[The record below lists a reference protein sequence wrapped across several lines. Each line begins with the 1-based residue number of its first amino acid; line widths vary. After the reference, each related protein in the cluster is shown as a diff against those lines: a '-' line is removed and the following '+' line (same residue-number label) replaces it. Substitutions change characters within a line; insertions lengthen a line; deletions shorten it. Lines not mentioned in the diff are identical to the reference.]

1 MSGRRLS
8 IRTSVVVGVL
18 LIAAPFLGLL
28 TYQAYDRVDSAR
40 QATNSLALGRA
51 STVAADVARFVDGT
65 RVELAAL
72 AHRPSI
78 VALDPAG
85 CDHVVAD
92 ATAFEP
98 AYANLY
104 LADRSGR
111 VVCSAES
118 QLDGPV
124 SIVDRPYFQRTMA
137 TDAFTV
143 GNAQLGRITGRWVAA
158 LAMPVHD
165 SAGRVVGV
173 VAATVDLVTFGSIV
187 VERPTSPSS
196 VTTVVDGAGIV
207 LTRLPDAASWTG
219 KSVGGTGIGLIVMAA
234 GQGTAQA
241 TGPDGIERLYGY
253 TTVPN
258 TDWHV
263 YAGLSTAEAFAHVRE
278 NFARAVLLILLALL
292 LAFALAVQASRM
304 IARPVRALADAAQAA
319 AQGDF
324 ATRVQASGFAE
335 TAVLADRFNAML
347 ELRGTADAAMRASDE
362 RLRMSERSLAEAQRI
377 AHIGSWGW
385 EAATDTSRWS
395 DETCAIYGIEP
406 GTFDGRDETFMAFV
420 HPDDRE
426 RLRAVVQAALDEDA
440 PLSLDLRILRRD
452 GAQRT
457 IHEDGEVIRDGAG
470 NVLRL
475 VGTISD
481 ITDRL
486 AREDERTRLL
496 SAVEQT
502 ADSVW
507 IHELDGTIVYVNPS
521 FTRLYDYQPD
531 EVLGRYMG
539 ILDSGRHETSFWDEL
554 FATVLAGQTW
564 SGHIVNQRKD
574 GTLVEVEKVI
584 SAIRD
589 ADGRITGVVQ
599 SDRDV
604 TRERALEAQLRQA
617 QKMEA
622 VGQLAGGIAHDF
634 NNLLTAIRGYAEMVR
649 RGLPPDDEQNRA
661 DIDEVIAN
669 ADRAVELTRDLLA
682 FGRRQV
688 LQPRVT
694 DLAAVVVG
702 IAPMLRRLLGEQIE
716 VVTAAQP
723 GLGSVQVDPG
733 QLEQV
738 IVNLA
743 VNARDAMPTGGRLVI
758 ETANVELDAVYAR
771 AHIDIDAGSYVLL
784 TVSDTGTG
792 MDAAVQAHIFEPFFT
807 TKAPG
812 EGTGLGLA
820 TVYGIVQQ
828 SGGSI
833 QVQSEPGQGTS
844 FRIYLPRV
852 EISSELAEPVL
863 HEEPTTAGT
872 ETILLVEDEETV
884 RLFAAR
890 ALAECGY
897 RVLEA
902 PDAETALALAA
913 AHDGP
918 LHLLV
923 TDVVMPRVT
932 GPQLAEL
939 LAHER
944 PLTRVLYISGYT
956 KQELGRSGAFGQ
968 AIAYL
973 AKPFTAEALAQT
985 VRGVLERPADAEQ
998 VPS

>member
-1 MSGRRLS
+1 M
-8 IRTSVVVGVL
+8 
-18 LIAAPFLGLL
+18 
-28 TYQAYDRVDSAR
+28 
-40 QATNSLALGRA
+40 
-51 STVAADVARFVDGT
+51 
-65 RVELAAL
+65 
-72 AHRPSI
+72 
-78 VALDPAG
+78 
-85 CDHVVAD
+85 
-92 ATAFEP
+92 
-98 AYANLY
+98 
-104 LADRSGR
+104 
-111 VVCSAES
+111 
-118 QLDGPV
+118 
-124 SIVDRPYFQRTMA
+124 
-137 TDAFTV
+137 
-143 GNAQLGRITGRWVAA
+143 TG
-158 LAMPVHD
+158 
-165 SAGRVVGV
+165 
-173 VAATVDLVTFGSIV
+173 
-187 VERPTSPSS
+187 
-196 VTTVVDGAGIV
+196 
-207 LTRLPDAASWTG
+207 
-219 KSVGGTGIGLIVMAA
+219 
-234 GQGTAQA
+234 GQGTAQT
-241 TGPDGIERLYGY
+241 TGLDGSERVYGY

-258 TDWHV
+258 TEWHV

-292 LAFALAVQASRM
+292 LAFALAMQASRM
-304 IARPVRALADAAQAA
+304 IARPVRALAGAAQAA

-324 ATRVQASGFAE
+324 ATRVPASGFAE
-335 TAVLADRFNAML
+335 TAELADRFNAML

-362 RLRMSERSLAEAQRI
+362 RLRMSERNLAEAQRIAHIGSWEWDLTTDAVAWSAEHSRIFGIEPGAFAGTNEAALALVHADDRARVTEAAAAGSHGGRPYAADFRINRSDGIERNVHEAGELIRDDQGVPIRMVGTVQDITDQVTAEADRTRLEAELRLSERSLAEAQRI

-385 EAATDTSRWS
+385 EAATDTSHWS

-426 RLRAVVQAALDEDA
+426 RLRAAVQAAVDEDA

-470 NVLRL
+470 KVLRL

-486 AREDERTRLL
+486 AREEERARLL

-521 FTRLYDYQPD
+521 FTRLYGYQPA
-531 EVLGRYMG
+531 EMLGQYMG
-539 ILDSGRHETSFWDEL
+539 ILDSGRHETSFWDAL

-564 SGHIVNQRKD
+564 SGHIVNQCKD

-589 ADGRITGVVQ
+589 ADGKITGVVQ

-604 TRERALEAQLRQA
+604 SRERALEAQLRQA

-669 ADRAVELTRDLLA
+669 ADRAVALTRDLLA
-682 FGRRQV
+682 FGRRRV

-694 DLAAVVVG
+694 DLAAVVSG
-702 IAPMLRRLLGEQIE
+702 IVPMLRRLLGEQIE
-716 VVTAAQP
+716 LVTLAPP
-723 GLGSVQVDPG
+723 GLGSVKVDPG

-743 VNARDAMPTGGRLVI
+743 VNARDAMPIGGRLVI

-771 AHIDIDAGSYVLL
+771 AHIDIDAGSYMLL

-792 MDAAVQAHIFEPFFT
+792 MDAVVQAHIFEPFFT

-820 TVYGIVQQ
+820 TAHGIVQQ

-852 EISSELAEPVL
+852 EISSELAEPDRQ
-863 HEEPTTAGT
+863 EGPATSGT

-932 GPQLAEL
+932 GPQLAER

-956 KQELGRSGAFGQ
+956 QQELDRSGAFGQ
-968 AIAYL
+968 ATAYL

-985 VRGVLERPADAEQ
+985 VRGVLERPADPEQ